1 MPKDAQQ
8 RWTVDLAAAKVG
20 RSSGKSCKSLLL
32 LICQRPAKPR
42 TAVRFRFRPPLLKKE
57 KRLNGAFSLSGW
69 RSAMG
74 RGCVKT
80 RSGIFHCVVLDQSRR
95 SRCGSDQLGI
105 RKSVRI
111 RAGGT
116 SSMMNL
122 RFHTASTRSGNFPT
136 PSWRYTSIPS
146 EQLDRR
152 RGAAFTRPFARTT
165 AILPFLVQCGAPNST
180 EIADHCPASCG
191 TIAINQGESTGGLC
205 VASV

>member
-1 MPKDAQQ
+1 LRKKKSAL
-8 RWTVDLAAAKVG
+8 LALFLFEVA
-20 RSSGKSCKSLLL
+20 
-32 LICQRPAKPR
+32 
-42 TAVRFRFRPPLLKKE
+42 
-57 KRLNGAFSLSGW
+57 

-136 PSWRYTSIPS
+136 PCWRYTSIPS